1 MPKKPKQR
9 AKPGSHKPISRK
21 LAKSANRRKRSR
33 GAHISLTRSVYAK
46 GAQTGARI
54 IFGTDGWRGR
64 IAEDYTFDNVRR
76 CAQGFAEYLKTKY
89 PAEQLA
95 RGVVIGGDRRFNSE
109 HFAAAA
115 AEVLAGNG
123 IPVHFCGGGV
133 PTPVISFSVRARN
146 ALGAINI
153 TASHNPPTDNGFKV
167 RDENGGAIAPDG
179 LKKIEQLIP
188 PDAASVKRV
197 KFEDAVASGT
207 IMKFSADEQYTEQLK
222 RLVDLEPIKNAG
234 FKVLVDPMWGN
245 GAGWFTRLLAGG
257 KTQVVEIHSERNPVF
272 PEMHRPEPIPPNVD
286 AGLTKGKEMGADVV
300 LITDGDADRCGLG
313 DENGEFIDQL
323 RVYALLALYL
333 LEVRGERGAIV
344 KTLSTTSMLESLGK
358 LYNVP
363 VYETGVGFKYVAP
376 KMLETN
382 AMIGGEE
389 SGGYAFRGHVPER
402 DGILANLYFLDF
414 MVKTGLK
421 PSQLLRRLFDRVGEH
436 YYGRI
441 DKLVE
446 PQQKDG
452 ILERLQSN
460 SPKELAGLKVLH
472 VNTMDGFKF
481 MLNDG
486 SWVLIRF
493 SGTEPLIRYYAEAES
508 KAKVEALLQAATRI

>member
-1 MPKKPKQR
+1 MPT
-9 AKPGSHKPISRK
+9 SI
-21 LAKSANRRKRSR
+21 
-33 GAHISLTRSVYAK
+33 T
-46 GAQTGARI
+46 
-54 IFGTDGWRGR
+54 FGTDGWRGR
-64 IAEDYTFDNVRR
+64 IAEDYTFDNLRR
-76 CAQGFAEYLKTKY
+76 CAQGFAGYLRATY
-89 PAEQLA
+89 SSDQLT

-133 PTPVISFSVRARN
+133 PTPVISFSVKQRN
-146 ALGAINI
+146 AIGAINI

-167 RDENGGAIAPDG
+167 RDENGGAIDPAG

-188 PDAASVKRV
+188 PDGTGVKRI
-197 KFEDAVASGT
+197 KFDDGVSAGMIKT
-207 IMKFSADEQYTEQLK
+207 FSADEQYIAHIS
-222 RLVDLEPIKNAG
+222 RLVDLEPIRQAG

-245 GAGWFTRLLAGG
+245 GAGWFPRLLAGG
-257 KTQVVEIHSERNPVF
+257 TTQVVEIHSERNPIF
-272 PEMHRPEPIPPNVD
+272 PDMHRPEPIPPNVD
-286 AGLTKGKEMGADVV
+286 AGLKKGKEIGADVV

-313 DENGEFIDQL
+313 DENGRFIDQL

-344 KTLSTTSMLESLGK
+344 KTLSTTSMLEALGK

-414 MVKTGLK
+414 MVRTKLK
-421 PSQLLRRLFDRVGEH
+421 PSQLLRKLFEKVGEH

-441 DKLVE
+441 DKVVE
-446 PQQKDG
+446 PQQKEEM
-452 ILERLQSN
+452 LAKLQSTA
-460 SPKELAGLKVLH
+460 PRQLAGVD
-472 VNTMDGFKF
+472 VVQTITTDGFKF
-481 MLNDG
+481 MLRDG

-493 SGTEPLIRYYAEAES
+493 SGTEPLIRFYAEGTSAQQ
-508 KAKVEALLQAATRI
+508 VQALLNAAVKH